1 MNNIQL
7 FPILFAIEVRAMPQI
22 HRIVGVV
29 PIEFEA
35 QENLETLPLAG
46 HVSIILL
53 ASGKAN
59 LFLNEKA
66 VTLTAPSV
74 LLISQYDRIK
84 SIETLRHTAKSF
96 SFNPTFL
103 NSSLTFDRLKTN
115 DVFAVADQHDRCLI
129 NLFLHR
135 DEYYD
140 GTLALPAKTYIRV
153 SEWLSLMG
161 TEVFA
166 HSDDYWPC
174 RIRGNLLQTLYLL
187 DDIFIKRKTPDTAK
201 KEKFPVDILLEYIH
215 VNYADDISL
224 ESLCEFVHIN
234 RTTLNRNFKEQ
245 TGYTAMEYLLRY
257 RIKIA
262 CDTLYHTTL
271 SLAEIA
277 EATGFNYDTYFIKQ
291 FTAKMGES
299 PTEYR
304 KKVGWAAAM

>member
-1 MNNIQL
+1 
-7 FPILFAIEVRAMPQI
+7 MPQI

-35 QENLETLPLAG
+35 HENLVALPLAG
-46 HVSIILL
+46 HVSIVLIS
-53 ASGKAN
+53 SGKAS

-66 VTLTAPSV
+66 VTLTAPCV
-74 LLISQYDRIK
+74 LLISQYDRVK
-84 SIETLRHTAKSF
+84 SIETFRLTAKSF

-103 NSSLTFDRLKTN
+103 NSSLTFDRLRAN
-115 DVFAVADQHDRCLI
+115 CVFAVADQHDRGI
-129 NLFLHR
+129 MDLFLHR

-140 GTLALPAKTYIRV
+140 GTLALPARTYIRI
-153 SEWLSLMG
+153 SKWFEIMG
-161 TEVFA
+161 TDILKQ
-166 HSDDYWPC
+166 SDDYWPC
-174 RIRGNLLQTLYLL
+174 QIRRYLLQTLYLL
-187 DDIFIKRKTPDTAK
+187 EDLYMERQTPHTAK
-201 KEKFPVDILLEYIH
+201 REKSSVDILLEYIH
-215 VNYADDISL
+215 VNYETDISL

-262 CDTLYHTTL
+262 CDALYHTTL
-271 SLAEIA
+271 SLADIA
-277 EATGFNYDTYFIKQ
+277 EAVGFKYDTYFIRQ

-304 KKVGWAAAM
+304 KKVGWAAGM